1 MFPVS
6 ELLRWYDQTKRAMPW
21 RDEVSPYRTWI
32 SEIMLQQTQVE
43 VVRGYFARFL
53 ERFPTVHALA
63 EAEERDVLQLWA
75 GLGYY
80 SRARNLHRAAKLAVA
95 EHGGL
100 PETREG
106 WLQLPGVGR
115 YTLGAVRSIAYGEPI
130 ALVDGNV
137 LRVISRIAGLETT
150 RGEKAS
156 DDKVWKIAE
165 ALHAD
170 DSRVRLRPGDFNQA
184 LMELGAT
191 VCSQASPTC
200 ALCPVRAAC
209 AAAKTAQ
216 PGKYPLPKK
225 ATAKRKVTLAAA
237 WIERDGKVLLVERPR
252 PGLWAG
258 MWALP
263 SVVIGKAKADEALL
277 GLVSSLGGKRAKV
290 GACLK
295 TTARQLTHR
304 DVVIALHEVR
314 VTGTL
319 AGRFVARDALASAG
333 MPAAFLAAVP
343 DA

>member
-1 MFPVS
+1 MTFPVA
-6 ELLRWYDQTKRAMPW
+6 ELLRWYDRSKRAMPW
-21 RDEVSPYRTWI
+21 RDDVSPYRTWI

-53 ERFPTVHALA
+53 VRFPDVYSLA
-63 EAEERDVLQLWA
+63 AAEERDVLAHWA

-80 SRARNLHRAAKLAVA
+80 SRARNLHRAAKLAVDQ
-95 EHGGL
+95 HGDL
-100 PETREG
+100 PATREG

-137 LRVISRIAGLETT
+137 LRVVSRIAGLKTT

-170 DSRVRLRPGDFNQA
+170 DPRVRLRPGDFNQA

-191 VCSQASPTC
+191 LCSQASPSC
-200 ALCPVRAAC
+200 PSCPVRTAC
-209 AAAKTAQ
+209 AAAKTRDPA
-216 PGKYPLPKK
+216 KYPLPKK
-225 ATAKRKVTLAAA
+225 PAAKREVRIAAA
-237 WIERDGKVLLVERPR
+237 WIERDGKVLLVERAR

-263 SVVIGKAKADEALL
+263 SVAIGKTQAADA
-277 GLVSSLGGKRAKV
+277 
-290 GACLK
+290 
-295 TTARQLTHR
+295 
-304 DVVIALHEVR
+304 
-314 VTGTL
+314 
-319 AGRFVARDALASAG
+319 
-333 MPAAFLAAVP
+333 
-343 DA
+343 